1 MFFINI
7 CVCVFFNFF
16 LSDMS
21 QRPTHSQPDL
31 LCAQNT
37 FPRHLDSPPSVHD
50 RLAADGSVPGGG
62 SVVNHFEANLLPDI
76 GQVI

>member
-1 MFFINI
+1 
-7 CVCVFFNFF
+7 
-16 LSDMS
+16 MS